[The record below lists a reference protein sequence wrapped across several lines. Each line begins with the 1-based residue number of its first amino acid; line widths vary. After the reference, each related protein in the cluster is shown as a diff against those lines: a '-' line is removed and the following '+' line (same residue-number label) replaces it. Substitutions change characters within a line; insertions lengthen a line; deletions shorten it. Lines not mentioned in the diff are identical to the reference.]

1 MIGRSNRFARPS
13 PARRSAKVARAAH
26 AAHTAHGAHGA
37 CATPPRPARAAWPAR
52 RRGSLVLASAIAALA
67 LGSLALAGSIAVR
80 LDAGPSWSR
89 GGFDVAAFSCTVA
102 DAGAVSDAGA
112 GARTCPALP
121 PLGVGASSRPGTQWP
136 TP

>member
-26 AAHTAHGAHGA
+26 AAHDA

-121 PLGVGASSRPGTQWP
+121 PVGVGASSRPGTQWP